1 MQCSTAVLN
10 AVAVVVTWTLQHN
23 EIGLVHPSSV
33 LWSWIPIVQTAA
45 AVAVRHLLTGQQQIG
60 ACTILDTQ
68 QTTNNKQQQQTTT
81 TNNNN
86 NKQQQTTTNNNK
98 QQQTTTNNN
107 NNNKQQQQTTTTR

>member
-1 MQCSTAVLN
+1 MQCSTAVFN

-45 AVAVRHLLTGQQQIG
+45 AAVAVRHLLTGQQQIG

-68 QTTNNKQQQQTTT
+68 QTTNNKQQTT
-81 TNNNN
+81 TN
-86 NKQQQTTTNNNK
+86 KQQPTTTK
-98 QQQTTTNNN
+98 
-107 NNNKQQQQTTTTR
+107 QQQTTTTR